1 MQGLKRLQDF
11 AVSDEV
17 GRRTQAMWAI
27 VALVVVIVLVL
38 VVGVFYLRPVGRA
51 EYRAHMFES
60 GGITSG
66 TEVRVAGIP
75 VGNVTDVTL
84 ADERVDVRLSVDSSV
99 FVGDQT
105 SLQVRMLTVVG
116 GAYVALLPAGNE
128 PLGDTV
134 IPGDRTSVP
143 YSMSEVLDNAAKTA
157 TKIDATK
164 MRGAAV
170 AATDALDSA
179 PGAVQQTVPDV
190 EKLTAL
196 LDDQQQQVRSLAAL
210 GSEYTSELAGEQQVL
225 EQMIRRIRAVLP
237 VMVGYQ
243 DRGIVTYDALAELV
257 LYVGDILGEPYQKR
271 FSGPLHRLVESAS
284 ATKETADRMDGAITM
299 LKSMVDKLSAAAHP
313 NGVSADFGDQVLDS
327 SVVCIP
333 IAGRSC

>member
-27 VALVVVIVLVL
+27 VALGVVIVLVI
-38 VVGVFYLRPVGRA
+38 VVGVLYLRPAGRA

-75 VGNVTDVTL
+75 VGNVTEVTL

-99 FVGDQT
+99 FVGDQS

-116 GAYVALLPAGNE
+116 GAYVALLPAGSK
-128 PLGDTV
+128 PLGLTA
-134 IPGDRTSVP
+134 IPGERTSVP

-157 TKIDATK
+157 TQIDATK
-164 MRGAAV
+164 MREAAV

-179 PGAVQQTVPDV
+179 PGAVQQIVPDV

-196 LDDQQQQVRSLAAL
+196 LDDQQEQVKSLAAL

-237 VMVGYQ
+237 VMVGYK

-333 IAGRSC
+333 IAGRTC